1 VISSNKLANKGKKTQ
16 KDGWGKHEEGMRH
29 HHDHEYCDKRR
40 EVTRLK
46 SIHKIQTNYNP
57 RALKKKILT
66 QTSQI
71 EILLVT
77 IIYL

>member
-29 HHDHEYCDKRR
+29 HDHEDC
-40 EVTRLK
+40 
-46 SIHKIQTNYNP
+46 HKIQTNYNP
-57 RALKKKILT
+57 RAPKKKILT